1 MLASSFSSQRIP
13 LRDFSIDQDSHFMVL
28 HYIERNPMRV
38 LSVQSENSKSLL
50 DLLRYLDF
58 SF

>member
-13 LRDFSIDQDSHFMVL
+13 LRDFSIDQDNHFTVL
-28 HYIERNPMRV
+28 HYMERNPMRV